1 MIAQQTDP
9 WLMLYTDAGEF
20 PLPDSYAE
28 GARRVGIVVELVD
41 GHDPDR
47 IAAYGARCDGLFV
60 FRARVDDALL
70 AALPRCRLVAR
81 IGTGYDLIDV
91 EAARRRDVLVTY
103 VPDFCTEELSD
114 HVLACILGFGRQF
127 PAILWQARAHRWL
140 SADAVPMPH
149 RLRGRT
155 LGILGFGRSGQRTA
169 EKARAFGIEVLVWT
183 RTPKPDAVS
192 RAGARVASFEQALGC
207 DYVSLHLPL
216 TDATRGLIGTAA
228 LAQAS
233 PGTVLINIARGAVVD
248 TGALVE
254 ALQAGRLAGAALDV
268 VQPAPLPPEHP
279 LWSLPNVWITSHSAA
294 FSHEAKDEALSTAFG
309 DAALVR
315 AGRPPLYPVPEL
327 QMPVAQVVPTEDL
340 DPAAAVWAPGRP
352 PPAPGHDRAT
362 HAGTGTADRAEPQPI
377 VSAGMPGR
385 MLPALNQS
393 CFPGLSTARFLDLA
407 ATVGAAAVELR
418 LSGRES
424 ASQIAAAVR
433 ASGMPV
439 VAVNPLMDW
448 GLPDDPDPRPAL
460 VTLLEVAVAV
470 GATLTVCVA
479 PIRADGLPDRDAVM
493 SSAIGRLALM
503 APLARRAGVKL
514 ALEQVGRSSTRPGAV
529 SGIRSLRD
537 ALAIA
542 EAASEDV
549 VLVADS
555 YNLASAGVPYD
566 DLRAIPPSR
575 IGIAHLTDAISAQH
589 FRVLPGE
596 GDLLLESFVRA
607 LAAAGYAG
615 VLSLELFPT
624 APWDEPLAFARQA
637 MASIAR
643 CLAWAGT

>member
-9 WLMLYTDAGEF
+9 WRMLYTDVGEF

-28 GARRVGIVVELVD
+28 GARRAGIVVEPVD

-47 IAAYGARCDGLFV
+47 IASYGARCDGLFV

-91 EAARRRDVLVTY
+91 DAARRRDVLVTY

-183 RTPKPDAVS
+183 RTPKPDAVA
-192 RAGARVASFEQALGC
+192 RADARVASFEQAVGC

-216 TDATRGLIGTAA
+216 TEATRGLIGTAA
-228 LAQAS
+228 LAHAS

-248 TGALVE
+248 TEALVE

-294 FSHEAKDEALSTAFG
+294 FSYEAKDEALSTAFG

-315 AGRPPLYPVPEL
+315 AGQAPLYLVPEL
-327 QMPVAQVVPTEDL
+327 QTPVARAITVSDIA
-340 DPAAAVWAPGRP
+340 PAAIGASGGPS
-352 PPAPGHDRAT
+352 PAPGHDRAT
-362 HAGTGTADRAEPQPI
+362 HTATGVGDRIEPQSTT
-377 VSAGMPGR
+377 SAGMPGR

-433 ASGMPV
+433 AAGMPI

-460 VTLLEVAVAV
+460 AALLEVAVAV

-479 PIRADGLPDRDAVM
+479 PVRAEGLPDRAEVM
-493 SSAIGRLALM
+493 SSAIGRLAQM
-503 APLARRAGVKL
+503 SPLARQAGVKL

-555 YNLASAGVPYD
+555 YNLATAEVQYD
-566 DLRAIPPSR
+566 ELRAIPPSR
-575 IGIAHLTDAISAQH
+575 LGIAHLTDALSARH
-589 FRVLPGE
+589 LRVLPGE
-596 GDLLLESFVRA
+596 GDLALESFVRA

-624 APWDEPLAFARQA
+624 APWDDPLAFARQA

-643 CLAWAGT
+643 CLAWAGA